1 MNRIIRWEN
10 TTNLD
15 DFPDHSDFLNFLKF
29 DQPTFCIYVGHTNFE
44 LKESDLGPLDKIN
57 GIEAVKITS
66 RYRIMVFIGVCFND
80 DWPNIMLEI
89 ERSLNCTSEIQ
100 KEYSSTIKYLIE
112 EKTKELSKQHQ
123 FWCIY
128 VFPNSEMITIGGNS
142 KELINKNIS
151 LYADMLSLSGGIVVL
166 DKSSMKE
173 FNDFKQKNIRAI
185 QQ

>member
-1 MNRIIRWEN
+1 MNRTIKWEN
-10 TTNLD
+10 TTSTD
-15 DFPDHSDFLNFLKF
+15 DFPDHSDFLSFLRL

-44 LKESDLGPLDKIN
+44 LKESDLNALDKIT

-66 RYRIMVFIGVCFND
+66 RYRIMVFVGVCFNN

-89 ERSLNCTSEIQ
+89 ESSLNCTSEIQ
-100 KEYSSTIKYLIE
+100 KEYSSTIQYLIE
-112 EKTKELSKQHQ
+112 EKTKELNKQHK

-142 KELINKNIS
+142 QELINKNIK
-151 LYADMLSLSGGIVVL
+151 LYADMLHLSGGIVVL
-166 DKSSMKE
+166 DKKSMKDFNE
-173 FNDFKQKNIRAI
+173 FRQKNIRAI